1 MGFGMSMG
9 GWRYVAASV
18 IGTSHEKAGG
28 ACQDASGCRIY
39 ALPGGGQVLVAAVAD
54 GAGSAVSGGEGAART
69 CRALLGLMEEHL
81 ASGRTV
87 EEITRDTVSS
97 WVTTIQ
103 NLLLEQAHA
112 VSRERRD
119 FACTILGLLVG
130 ESHAVCFQV
139 GDGVMVLLDSEEH
152 TYGHVFWPDRGEY
165 ANTTHFVTEDD
176 AIERLQFESIERRVV
191 EVALLTDGLER
202 IALNYQQ
209 RMAHEPFFKGLFAPL
224 RIAEEGCSPELS
236 GSLAAFLASPRV
248 NEKTDD
254 DKTLVLA
261 SRADLGLALP
271 GASSNAADRTL

>member
-28 ACQDASGCRIY
+28 TCQDANGCRVY
-39 ALPGGGQVLVAAVAD
+39 TLPPGENVLAAVAAD
-54 GAGSAVSGGEGAART
+54 GAGSAVCGGDGAART
-69 CRALLGLMEEHL
+69 CRALLGLINEHL
-81 ASGRTV
+81 DSGRTV
-87 EEITRDTVSS
+87 EQLTKDTVGA
-97 WVTTIQ
+97 WITTIQ
-103 NLLLEQAHA
+103 LLLDEEAKA

-130 ESHAVCFQV
+130 ESHAACLQI
-139 GDGVMVLLDSEEH
+139 GDGAIVLADSEEQA
-152 TYGHVFWPDRGEY
+152 YGHVFWPDRGEY

-176 AIERLQFESIERRVV
+176 AVEHLQFESVKRRVV
-191 EVALLTDGLER
+191 EAALLTDGLQT

-209 RMAHEPFFKGLFAPL
+209 QIAHEPFFKGLFAPL
-224 RIAEEGCSPELS
+224 RTGEEGCSRELS
-236 GSLAAFLASPRV
+236 DALAAFLGSPRV

-261 SRADLGLALP
+261 SRIDPSLP
-271 GASSNAADRTL
+271 LPAV